1 MKKDS
6 LNSSP
11 PISLSVQSSQQ
22 IEEMFN
28 FLSYFKVSLCTVVP
42 GIAFTLI
49 LYVSKLHGLDYF
61 KDYYYLRYFF
71 RYPVKI

>member
-28 FLSYFKVSLCTVVP
+28 FLSYFKVLLYTIVP
-42 GIAFTLI
+42 EIAFKLI
-49 LYVSKLHGLDYF
+49 LYVNKLHGLDYF
-61 KDYYYLRYFF
+61 KDCYYLKYYF
-71 RYPVKI
+71 